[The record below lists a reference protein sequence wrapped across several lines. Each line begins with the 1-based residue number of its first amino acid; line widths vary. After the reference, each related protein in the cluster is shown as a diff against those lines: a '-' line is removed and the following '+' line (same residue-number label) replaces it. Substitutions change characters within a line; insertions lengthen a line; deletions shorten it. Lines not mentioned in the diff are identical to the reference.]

1 MTNGV
6 DGYDPFEFVPEQ
18 ISPITA
24 TGLARLDEQLSQE
37 NTARLRSLPI
47 EHQASV
53 LATLMKS
60 GAVGVRASAVGGS
73 PRRRSDPRQRRGK
86 RPRGGQPM
94 SRQPYTASGPARCS
108 RCGRE
113 RGTLRVVDGRYY
125 CRGCLL

>member
-24 TGLARLDEQLSQE
+24 TGLAWLDEQLSQE

-53 LATLMKS
+53 LVTLMKS
-60 GAVGVRASAVGGS
+60 GAVGVRASAVGDLLDAGAI
-73 PRRRSDPRQRRGK
+73 RASDEE
-86 RPRGGQPM
+86 
-94 SRQPYTASGPARCS
+94 SD
-108 RCGRE
+108 RE
-113 RGTLRVVDGRYY
+113 EVNR
-125 CRGCLL
+125 